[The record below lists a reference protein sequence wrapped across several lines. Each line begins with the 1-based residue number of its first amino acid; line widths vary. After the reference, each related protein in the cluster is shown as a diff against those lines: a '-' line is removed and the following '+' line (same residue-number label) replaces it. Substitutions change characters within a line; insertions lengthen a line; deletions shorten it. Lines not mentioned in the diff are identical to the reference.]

1 MMIRQRI
8 KFTEAAFQNIVIYL
22 YVAFLRSGA
31 GHLAAAKPR
40 RAGPGA
46 GHA

>member
-1 MMIRQRI
+1 MLPRIGEVLLDMMIRQRI

-31 GHLAAAKPR
+31 AT
-40 RAGPGA
+40 
-46 GHA
+46 